1 MNLPNALNTYFGSAL
16 ILVIILAECTIKYA
30 GNRKGKKVF
39 SALLVVTLFSLII
52 DFIFSYFTTTASS
65 ELVFSLTKFIWPFL
79 SALFLYFY
87 LFIMLKENKT
97 DSLTGLDNRYSFFE
111 YFGRISRNKNGDSW
125 SIAMLDINNFKS
137 INDIYG
143 HLEGDN
149 ALLNLARAIKK
160 CSKKSDFTARYGGD
174 EFILVSKTE
183 TGINDFIS
191 NIENELTK
199 FNDASEKLYNIEI
212 SYGFD
217 TFKADGS
224 RPINEFLVHIDKLMH
239 RYNEEKRRSGDRK
252 E

>member
-1 MNLPNALNTYFGSAL
+1 M
-16 ILVIILAECTIKYA
+16 AECTINYA
-30 GNRKGKKVF
+30 GNRKGKKAF
-39 SALLVVTLFSLII
+39 SAILVITLFSLIV
-52 DFIFSYFTTTASS
+52 DFLLSYFITGKGD
-65 ELVFSLTKFIWPFL
+65 ELTFSLTKFIWPFL
-79 SALFLYFY
+79 SALFLYVY

-111 YFGRISRNKNGDSW
+111 YIGRISRNKSGDSW

-174 EFILVSKTE
+174 EFILVAKTE

-191 NIENELTK
+191 NIENELTVY
-199 FNDASEKLYNIEI
+199 NDASEKLYNIEI

-217 TFKADGS
+217 TFQANGN

-239 RYNEEKRRSGDRK
+239 KNNEEKRRAGDRI
-252 E
+252 